1 MFKCEIMESEIYKK
15 AYVAPKM
22 TVVECRGLN
31 LLSGSETV
39 DLGDEDTQECD
50 GCEFQ

>member
-1 MFKCEIMESEIYKK
+1 MFKDEAMKSDICKK

-22 TVVECRGLN
+22 NIVECRGPN

-39 DLGDEDTQECD
+39 EASEDGCV